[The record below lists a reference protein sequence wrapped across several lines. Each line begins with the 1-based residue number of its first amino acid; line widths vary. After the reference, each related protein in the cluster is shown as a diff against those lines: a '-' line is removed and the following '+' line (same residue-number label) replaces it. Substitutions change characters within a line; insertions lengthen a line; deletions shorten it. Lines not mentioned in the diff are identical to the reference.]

1 MVIDAAKV
9 SSVAPPSSDE
19 IAKVAELLGRPP
31 EVDFEIVVIDS
42 GGEPVVIR
50 NGPIMENGRPMP
62 TRYWLVGRQLSRLV
76 GRLEGA
82 GGVQAAEL
90 AVDAD
95 DLTAA
100 HERYA
105 AERDSQ
111 IPTGHLG
118 PRPTGGVGGTRRG
131 VKCLHTHLA
140 HHLAVGD
147 DPVGEWVVQQL
158 EATDL
163 V

>member
-9 SSVAPPSSDE
+9 SSVTHPSPVE
-19 IAKVAELLGRPP
+19 IAKVAELLGRRP
-31 EVDFEIVVIDS
+31 EVNFEIVVVDS
-42 GGEPVVIR
+42 RGGPVVIR

-62 TRYWLVGRQLSRLV
+62 TRYWLVGRELSRLV
-76 GRLEGA
+76 ARLEGD
-82 GGVQAAEL
+82 GGVQAAER
-90 AVDAD
+90 AVNSD
-95 DLTAA
+95 DLAA
-100 HERYA
+100 VHERYA
-105 AERDSQ
+105 VERDSQ
-111 IPTGHLG
+111 IPTEYVG
-118 PRPTGGVGGTRRG
+118 PRPTGGVGGTRQG

-147 DPVGEWVVQQL
+147 DPVGEWVIRQL